1 MVFSTQL
8 YKQLN
13 YDNLGFY
20 ILAVTSFSNA
30 LMCLLSP
37 GIVLSLN
44 SKRAIV
50 ISSFGITLWVCGYIL
65 PFMCKNSGNVS
76 NGMCNKTFIITLL
89 LVLTFI
95 GGSALSLFM
104 VSIFSYVTSWST
116 TKDVPFFQ
124 SLFYAA
130 PVCGKI
136 VSSVAFSLTMRSP
149 DAQTTFFICLTAV
162 SLVTS
167 ILLIF
172 LPNAKEKQN
181 PLLEG
186 QKPTFKQVVVR
197 KTVLTLKLIV
207 NKRMLLFIPF
217 LVYLSFVKETKL
229 GVLSIMLNTIMKGT
243 DRLVINQR
251 TGYIAICE
259 SIACVPFGVLMGKF
273 VQAVGKRVAIY
284 CDYILGLLS
293 CVFVAMI
300 FYRRES
306 YGVVWYLGFIS
317 YAYSLGLGLVIQYS
331 ISATEFDSKEVAF
344 GTATFINSLS
354 SFIVLNIYS
363 YFASYLIDLWDC
375 MDFMEWP

>member
-1 MVFSTQL
+1 
-8 YKQLN
+8 
-13 YDNLGFY
+13 
-20 ILAVTSFSNA
+20 
-30 LMCLLSP
+30 
-37 GIVLSLN
+37 
-44 SKRAIV
+44 
-50 ISSFGITLWVCGYIL
+50 
-65 PFMCKNSGNVS
+65 MCKNSGNVS

-167 ILLIF
+167 ILLICNLYIPVV

-217 LVYLSFVKETKL
+217 LVYLS
-229 GVLSIMLNTIMKGT
+229 VLTVMM
-243 DRLVINQR
+243 
-251 TGYIAICE
+251 
-259 SIACVPFGVLMGKF
+259 
-273 VQAVGKRVAIY
+273 
-284 CDYILGLLS
+284 
-293 CVFVAMI
+293 
-300 FYRRES
+300 
-306 YGVVWYLGFIS
+306 VV
-317 YAYSLGLGLVIQYS
+317 
-331 ISATEFDSKEVAF
+331 
-344 GTATFINSLS
+344 
-354 SFIVLNIYS
+354 
-363 YFASYLIDLWDC
+363 C
-375 MDFMEWP
+375 